1 MNIIS
6 KLLGLF
12 DPASWL
18 FRGVSALVLAG
29 ALWWAW
35 TGFKGW
41 VAAPMVIKAE
51 AKKDDFYLPKLKA
64 YEADFNGLTAQINQR
79 IADTNAATAKKLLEG
94 KHEADRKTKQ
104 YRAEL
109 AMQKLVA
116 DQYRA
121 DSRIELDSLRDST
134 KALAAGHGA
143 CGADTGNSGYANGLA
158 SRFASCA
165 RALTEAEDDLAE
177 QLERADR
184 AEAAV
189 RALKQ

>member
-1 MNIIS
+1 MIAAIFALLSIRWVQYIIGAIAVVA
-6 KLLGLF
+6 GLWF
-12 DPASWL
+12 GVINPYNNY
-18 FRGVSALVLAG
+18 VSAKEV
-29 ALWWAW
+29 
-35 TGFKGW
+35 T
-41 VAAPMVIKAE
+41 KAE
-51 AKKDDFYLPKLKA
+51 AKKDDFYIPKLKA
-64 YEADFNGLTAQINQR
+64 YEADFKGLTAQINQR

-109 AMQKLVA
+109 ATQKQVA
-116 DQYRA
+116 DQFRA

-134 KALAAGHGA
+134 KALAAGNGA

-189 RALKQ
+189 RALK

>member
-1 MNIIS
+1 MIPAIFTLLATRWVQYMLGSLALAALATWGVHTYNS
-6 KLLGLF
+6 K
-12 DPASWL
+12 
-18 FRGVSALVLAG
+18 VSAKA
-29 ALWWAW
+29 
-35 TGFKGW
+35 
-41 VAAPMVIKAE
+41 VIKAE
-51 AKKDDFYLPKLKA
+51 AKKDAFYIPKLDA
-64 YEADFNGLTAQINQR
+64 YKKDFDGLTAQINQR
-79 IADTNAATAKKLLEG
+79 IADTNAATAKKLQEG

-109 AMQKLVA
+109 ATQKQVA
-116 DQYRA
+116 DQFRA

-134 KALAAGHGA
+134 KALAAGNGA

-165 RALTEAEDDLAE
+165 RALAEAEDDVAG